1 MSVKVGIE
9 ELSSAVVEQLV
20 KYNKLTSRDVKDAV
34 KKSADHVKNQIR
46 DTAPRSHSKRSGTYA
61 NSWTTKKTHEDNNS
75 LEITVYSQ
83 HEYPL
88 AHLLEHG
95 HALKGGGRTRAFPH
109 IAPAE
114 QEGIEMLEKEI
125 DEAVK
130 NNG

>member
-9 ELSSAVVEQLV
+9 ELSSAVLEELV
-20 KYNKLTSRDVKDAV
+20 KYNKLTSEDVKKAV
-34 KKSADHVKNQIR
+34 KKSADHVRDQIKA
-46 DTAPRSHSKRSGTYA
+46 TAPRRTGEYA
-61 NSWTTKKTHEDNNS
+61 DSWTTKKTHEDENA
-75 LEITVYSQ
+75 LEITVYSPTQ
-83 HEYPL
+83 YQL

-95 HALKGGGRTRAFPH
+95 HAKKGGGRTRAFPH

-114 QEGIEMLEKEI
+114 QEGIQMLEKEI

>member
-9 ELSSAVVEQLV
+9 ELSSAVLEELV
-20 KYNKLTSRDVKDAV
+20 KYNKLTSEDVKKAV
-34 KKSADHVKNQIR
+34 KKSADHVRDQIKA
-46 DTAPRSHSKRSGTYA
+46 TAPRRTGEYA
-61 NSWTTKKTHEDNNS
+61 ESWTERKTHEDENS
-75 LEITVYSQ
+75 LEITVYSPTQ
-83 HEYPL
+83 YQL

-95 HALKGGGRTRAFPH
+95 HAKRGGGRTRAFPH

-114 QEGIEMLEKEI
+114 QSGIEMLEKEI